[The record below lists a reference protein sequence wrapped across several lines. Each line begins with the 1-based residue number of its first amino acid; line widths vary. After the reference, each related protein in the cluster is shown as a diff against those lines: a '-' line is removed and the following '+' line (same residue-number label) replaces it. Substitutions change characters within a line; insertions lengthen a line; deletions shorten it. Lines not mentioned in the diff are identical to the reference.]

1 MSRLPGRFL
10 TMTPDP
16 SRLWRIPPEADLR
29 HREWDGEHVFYHGAA
44 GDTHRFSEASALILL
59 QLMTAPDM
67 ESNLVT
73 LLSEAAAVEPD
84 EAARALV
91 DILGE
96 LARLE
101 FAEPAT

>member
-1 MSRLPGRFL
+1 
-10 TMTPDP
+10 MTPDP
-16 SRLWRIPPEADLR
+16 SRFWRIPPEADLR

-59 QLMTAPDM
+59 QLIAAPDM

-84 EAARALV
+84 EAASALV

-101 FAEPAT
+101 FAEPVT

>member
-1 MSRLPGRFL
+1 MLS

-16 SRLWRIPPEADLR
+16 SCLWRIPPEADLR

-59 QLMTAPDM
+59 QLMAAPAD
-67 ESNLVT
+67 ESNLTT
-73 LLSEAAAVEPD
+73 LLAEAAAVEPN
-84 EAARALV
+84 EAATALI
-91 DILGE
+91 DILRE

-101 FAEPAT
+101 FAEPVT